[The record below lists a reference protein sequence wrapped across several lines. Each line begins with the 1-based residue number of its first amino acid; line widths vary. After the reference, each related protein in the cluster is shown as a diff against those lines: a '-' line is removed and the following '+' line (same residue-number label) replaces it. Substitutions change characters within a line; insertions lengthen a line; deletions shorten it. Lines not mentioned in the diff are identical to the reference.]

1 VQFTSAR
8 NVCQALLNGS
18 PGRFFYPTSFVSL
31 FFVGYNRVVVLFVD
45 ASAPQGGRK
54 QALHRQRNCFT
65 AEAAELPLS
74 ELGASVMGF
83 VSYD

>member
-1 VQFTSAR
+1 V
-8 NVCQALLNGS
+8 
-18 PGRFFYPTSFVSL
+18 RFFNPASFVNL
-31 FFVGYNRVVVLFVD
+31 FFVGYNRIVVLFVD
-45 ASAPQGGRK
+45 ASALRRGRK

-74 ELGASVMGF
+74 ELCALGASVMVF